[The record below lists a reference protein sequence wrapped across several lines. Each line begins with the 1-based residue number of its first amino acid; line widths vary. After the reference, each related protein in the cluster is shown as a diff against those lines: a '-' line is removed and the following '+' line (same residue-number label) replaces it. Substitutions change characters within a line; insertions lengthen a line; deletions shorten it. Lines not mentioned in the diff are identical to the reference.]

1 VRLILQGRDPWVGVV
16 PFVVACPLLTGTATA
31 ATPAI
36 HLGDDPFVNAHAG
49 RTELN
54 FSSSYVLQARA
65 Q

>member
-1 VRLILQGRDPWVGVV
+1 VV
-16 PFVVACPLLTGTATA
+16 SFVVACPLLTGTATA